1 MAPRISNPQRPSSET
16 ADGRAAFGPRPILCA
31 VLDGAG
37 FGADPYRRARELFE
51 AGVDW
56 IQLRDRTLEDRSL
69 WQIGCALVAARDE
82 SGPADES
89 SAGRRVILNRR
100 FDLARALGADGVHL
114 GFDALAPETA
124 RSFLGSRALL
134 GASLHSLAEVKN
146 AAQDG
151 VDYAHLAPIWDPL
164 SKDATRPALGLD
176 RFAEAC
182 RLGLPLLA
190 QGGVD
195 VERARE
201 AIRAGAT
208 GVAVTGILA
217 SARSLGDAIRPLRE
231 SLDDGR
237 RSAIG

>member
-1 MAPRISNPQRPSSET
+1 MAPQISSPQRPTSET

-37 FGADPYRRARELFE
+37 FGADPYGRARELFG

-89 SAGRRVILNRR
+89 SAGRRVIVNRR

-146 AAQDG
+146 AAQAG
-151 VDYAHLAPIWDPL
+151 VDYAHLAPIWDPR
-164 SKDATRPALGLD
+164 SKPATRPALGVAAL
-176 RFAEAC
+176 AEAAA
-182 RLGLPLLA
+182 GALPVLA
-190 QGGVD
+190 QGGVNP
-195 VERARE
+195 ERSRA
-201 AIRAGAT
+201 AIAAGVA
-208 GVAVTGILA
+208 GVAVTGAILMA
-217 SARSLGDAIRPLRE
+217 ADPAEATRALRNAIDSSKR
-231 SLDDGR
+231 
-237 RSAIG
+237 I